1 MIIDADNVKESSD
14 LFAVNDVNVDILKG
28 KHMYSI
34 PIKQNF
40 DSNWVW
46 EVGITRIFLSLFDL
60 KNLPLIKLVQFD
72 YIRQANYTF
81 LFQDKH

>member
-1 MIIDADNVKESSD
+1 MIIDADNVKESSN

-40 DSNWVW
+40 DSNWV
-46 EVGITRIFLSLFDL
+46 
-60 KNLPLIKLVQFD
+60 
-72 YIRQANYTF
+72 
-81 LFQDKH
+81 